1 MSASLDEFAERKL
14 AALEQRNLRR
24 TLIETERLGPVEVKR
39 RGKRLISFSCN
50 DYLNLSQHQ
59 AIKAAAVEA
68 TEKYGVGAGASRLV
82 TGNHPLFAELEA
94 KLAKLKG
101 AEAACV
107 FGSGYLANTGI
118 IPALAGVDD
127 MVVVDKLSHACIFAG
142 AKLTGGA
149 LHVFRHND
157 TGHLGEILAAHR
169 ADHPRALIVTDGV
182 FSMDGDLA
190 PIGELA
196 DIAAE
201 HDAWLMT
208 DDAHGLGV
216 VGGGR
221 GSGTVNLPSP
231 KLSSGFAQAGGGQGR
246 VPLQM
251 GTLSKA
257 IGGYGGYL
265 CASQSV
271 IDLIRTR
278 CRTLFYST
286 GLPPGVVAAAIAALE
301 LIESDP
307 DYAALPLTKAKAFT
321 ALLGL
326 SEAESPIVPIVLG
339 DSERTLLASRLLE
352 DEGFLVVAIRPPTVP
367 DGKARLR
374 VTFTA
379 AHKDEDIAR
388 LAEIIRTR
396 ILEAA
401 DAEAPDAEASA

>member
-221 GSGTVNLPSP
+221 GSGAVNLPSP
-231 KLSSGFAQAGGGQGR
+231 KLNSGFAQAGGGQGR

-388 LAEIIRTR
+388 LAEIIRTQ

>member
-169 ADHPRALIVTDGV
+169 ANHPRALIVTDGV

-231 KLSSGFAQAGGGQGR
+231 KRSSGFAQAGGGQGR

-388 LAEIIRTR
+388 LAEIIRTQ

>member
-169 ADHPRALIVTDGV
+169 ADHPRALIVTDSV

-196 DIAAE
+196 DIATE

-216 VGGGR
+216 VGRGR

-231 KLSSGFAQAGGGQGR
+231 KRSSDFAQAGGGQGR

-265 CASQSV
+265 CANQSV

-401 DAEAPDAEASA
+401 DAEAADAEASA

>member
-1 MSASLDEFAERKL
+1 MRGEVASAKPDIVPAHGFDEVDLLEILRVSLRF
-14 AALEQRNLRR
+14 
-24 TLIETERLGPVEVKR
+24 
-39 RGKRLISFSCN
+39 
-50 DYLNLSQHQ
+50 QHLPT
-59 AIKAAAVEA
+59 V
-68 TEKYGVGAGASRLV
+68 
-82 TGNHPLFAELEA
+82 
-94 KLAKLKG
+94 
-101 AEAACV
+101 
-107 FGSGYLANTGI
+107 
-118 IPALAGVDD
+118 
-127 MVVVDKLSHACIFAG
+127 
-142 AKLTGGA
+142 
-149 LHVFRHND
+149 VFRVP
-157 TGHLGEILAAHR
+157 GHR
-169 ADHPRALIVTDGV
+169 A
-182 FSMDGDLA
+182 A
-190 PIGELA
+190 P
-196 DIAAE
+196 
-201 HDAWLMT
+201 T
-208 DDAHGLGV
+208 DDA
-216 VGGGR
+216 
-221 GSGTVNLPSP
+221 
-231 KLSSGFAQAGGGQGR
+231 
-246 VPLQM
+246 
-251 GTLSKA
+251 
-257 IGGYGGYL
+257 IGGDGGYL

-396 ILEAA
+396 ILEARDA
-401 DAEAPDAEASA
+401 AARDAEARDAEASA

>member
-1 MSASLDEFAERKL
+1 
-14 AALEQRNLRR
+14 
-24 TLIETERLGPVEVKR
+24 
-39 RGKRLISFSCN
+39 
-50 DYLNLSQHQ
+50 
-59 AIKAAAVEA
+59 
-68 TEKYGVGAGASRLV
+68 
-82 TGNHPLFAELEA
+82 
-94 KLAKLKG
+94 
-101 AEAACV
+101 
-107 FGSGYLANTGI
+107 
-118 IPALAGVDD
+118 
-127 MVVVDKLSHACIFAG
+127 
-142 AKLTGGA
+142 
-149 LHVFRHND
+149 
-157 TGHLGEILAAHR
+157 
-169 ADHPRALIVTDGV
+169 
-182 FSMDGDLA
+182 
-190 PIGELA
+190 
-196 DIAAE
+196 
-201 HDAWLMT
+201 
-208 DDAHGLGV
+208 
-216 VGGGR
+216 
-221 GSGTVNLPSP
+221 
-231 KLSSGFAQAGGGQGR
+231 
-246 VPLQM
+246 M

-396 ILEAA
+396 ILKAA

>member
-231 KLSSGFAQAGGGQGR
+231 KRSSGFAQAGGGQGR

-352 DEGFLVVAIRPPTVP
+352 DEGFLVVSIRPPTVP

-401 DAEAPDAEASA
+401 DAEASA

>member
-182 FSMDGDLA
+182 FSMDGNLA

-231 KLSSGFAQAGGGQGR
+231 KRSSGFAQAGA
-246 VPLQM
+246 
-251 GTLSKA
+251 T
-257 IGGYGGYL
+257 
-265 CASQSV
+265 
-271 IDLIRTR
+271 
-278 CRTLFYST
+278 YS
-286 GLPPGVVAAAIAALE
+286 
-301 LIESDP
+301 
-307 DYAALPLTKAKAFT
+307 
-321 ALLGL
+321 
-326 SEAESPIVPIVLG
+326 
-339 DSERTLLASRLLE
+339 
-352 DEGFLVVAIRPPTVP
+352 
-367 DGKARLR
+367 
-374 VTFTA
+374 
-379 AHKDEDIAR
+379 
-388 LAEIIRTR
+388 
-396 ILEAA
+396 
-401 DAEAPDAEASA
+401 

>member
-39 RGKRLISFSCN
+39 RGMRLISFSCN

-216 VGGGR
+216 VGGG
-221 GSGTVNLPSP
+221 
-231 KLSSGFAQAGGGQGR
+231 QGR

-321 ALLGL
+321 ALLSL
-326 SEAESPIVPIVLG
+326 SEAESPIVPILLG

-352 DEGFLVVAIRPPTVP
+352 DEGFLGVAIRPPTVP

>member
-82 TGNHPLFAELEA
+82 TGNHPLFAVLEA

-127 MVVVDKLSHACIFAG
+127 MVVVDELSHACIFAG

-216 VGGGR
+216 VGCGR

-231 KLSSGFAQAGGGQGR
+231 KQSSGFAQAGGGQGR

-388 LAEIIRTR
+388 LAEIIRTQ

>member
-190 PIGELA
+190 PLGELSALAQGA
-196 DIAAE
+196 DVP
-201 HDAWLMT
+201 LMV
-208 DDAHGLGV
+208 DDAHGFGVLGED
-216 VGGGR
+216 GR
-221 GSGTVNLPSP
+221 GAVSALGTPQPAIYVATLG
-231 KLSSGFAQAGGGQGR
+231 KAAG
-246 VPLQM
+246 
-251 GTLSKA
+251 
-257 IGGYGGYL
+257 
-265 CASQSV
+265 CAGAFVAGSEA
-271 IDLIRTR
+271 LIEFLIQRARTWV
-278 CRTLFYST
+278 FST
-286 GLPPGVVAAAIAALE
+286 APPPALAAAGLAALKILSQE
-301 LIESDP
+301 PEHRQRLHQTINYLREG
-307 DYAALPLTKAKAFT
+307 ARQR
-321 ALLGL
+321 GL
-326 SEAESPIVPIVLG
+326 SLGGAPGIEDSSLRTPIQP
-339 DSERTLLASRLLE
+339 LLIGEASRAMAVSARLME
-352 DEGFLVVAIRPPTVP
+352 RGYWVAAIRPPTVP
-367 DGKARLR
+367 AGTSRLR
-374 VTFTA
+374 ITLSA
-379 AHKDEDIAR
+379 AHTREQIDGLLDALVVA
-388 LAEIIRTR
+388 LAE
-396 ILEAA
+396 
-401 DAEAPDAEASA
+401 AEPA

>member
-216 VGGGR
+216 VGCGR
-221 GSGTVNLPSP
+221 GPGTVNLPSP
-231 KLSSGFAQAGGGQGR
+231 KRSSGFAQAGGGQGR

>member
-59 AIKAAAVEA
+59 AIKAAAVVA

-82 TGNHPLFAELEA
+82 TGNHPLFAELEG

-157 TGHLGEILAAHR
+157 TVHLGEILAAHR
-169 ADHPRALIVTDGV
+169 VDHPRALIVTDGV

-221 GSGTVNLPSP
+221 GSGNVNLPSP
-231 KLSSGFAQAGGGQGR
+231 KRSSGFAQAGGGQGR

-326 SEAESPIVPIVLG
+326 SKAESPIVPIVLG

-401 DAEAPDAEASA
+401 DAEASA

>member
-127 MVVVDKLSHACIFAG
+127 MVVVDELSHACIFAG

-231 KLSSGFAQAGGGQGR
+231 KRSSGFAQAGGGQGR

-326 SEAESPIVPIVLG
+326 SKAESPIVPIVLG

-352 DEGFLVVAIRPPTVP
+352 DEGFLIVAIRPPTVP
-367 DGKARLR
+367 NGKARLR

-388 LAEIIRTR
+388 LAEIIRTQ

-401 DAEAPDAEASA
+401 DAKAPDAEASA

>member
-216 VGGGR
+216 VGGG
-221 GSGTVNLPSP
+221 
-231 KLSSGFAQAGGGQGR
+231 QGR

-388 LAEIIRTR
+388 LAEIIRTQ